1 MARALVAR
9 TLVARTKVGRSLHGT
24 SSPEVDPPS
33 GGGGET
39 SAPVISSVQ
48 ASVLGSTSVRIS
60 WTTDQTTTG
69 VVDYGTTT
77 SYTTSSADV
86 GPGTSL
92 TVDITGLSSGTT
104 YYFRIWAIN
113 SANLYAVTPDATIAT
128 ESVGVQDSTIEGFG
142 AVTTGGDAYIG
153 TPTHVTTL
161 ANSGAGSLRAALES
175 TGDRY
180 IVFDVGGTIDLVT
193 NIEAAGSN
201 ITVDG
206 STAPSPGITISG
218 NGIRWYGRTGTD
230 IIIKHLRFR
239 GRAGS
244 AGNWG
249 DEASE
254 TDELSFVGGS
264 SGNPSMRGV
273 IDHCSFAGV
282 YQSENVSIYR
292 VSSDWTISNCIFGP
306 GTNIAPP
313 TPSNPSGGHNFG
325 LTIGA
330 DMSSAYSPTRVSI
343 HRNIF
348 YGFYYRSP
356 AVQYHDNGT
365 QASVSSADIENNL
378 IYNYGYAGSVVYY
391 GAACNFRY
399 NYFGGTGY
407 VGGGSLGTQI
417 AYTGQGG
424 IDGRIYCI
432 GNRPNSGTSADTGG
446 SPYTS
451 SPSTAVSL
459 NTDVVAM
466 ATALLSSAG
475 CRVGGLDATDQG
487 IINAIIAGG
496 LPA

>member
-1 MARALVAR
+1 MARTIVAR
-9 TLVARTKVGRSLHGT
+9 TKVARTKVGRSLHGT
-24 SSPEVDPPS
+24 PPPVVDPPT

-113 SANLYAVTPDATIAT
+113 SANLFSSSPNATFAT

-142 AVTTGGDAYIG
+142 AAVTGGASG
-153 TPTHVTTL
+153 STVHVTTL
-161 ANSGAGSLRAALES
+161 ANSGAGSLRAALTS
-175 TGDRY
+175 GSDKN
-180 IVFDVGGTIDLVT
+180 IVFDVGGTIDLSS
-193 NIEAAGSN
+193 NIDCNGSN
-201 ITVDG
+201 ITIDG
-206 STAPSPGITISG
+206 STAPSPGITITGYGLRWASG
-218 NGIRWYGRTGTD
+218 TYSNILIKSIR
-230 IIIKHLRFR
+230 HR
-239 GRAGS
+239 GPKGS
-244 AGNWG
+244 AGG
-249 DEASE
+249 YGVGSSE
-254 TDELSFVGGS
+254 QDCVSFVGGA
-264 SGNPSMRGV
+264 SGSNITDGV
-273 IDHCSFAGV
+273 IDHCSFSGTYA
-282 YQSENVSIYR
+282 SESVSIYR
-292 VSSDWTISNCIFGP
+292 VGPDWTISNCIFGP
-306 GTNIAPP
+306 GYSTAPDG
-313 TPSNPSGGHNFG
+313 SGIGHNYA

-330 DMSSAYSPTRVSI
+330 DLSSVYHPTRVSV

-348 YGFYYRSP
+348 YGLYYRSP
-356 AVQYHDNGT
+356 AVQYHDDGST
-365 QASVSSADIENNL
+365 SPEVSADIENNL
-378 IYNYGYAGSVVYY
+378 IYNYGYAGSVCYF
-391 GAACNFRY
+391 GAKVNYRY
-399 NYFGGTGY
+399 NYYGGTGY

-417 AYTGQGG
+417 EVTTGSGGATGQAY
-424 IDGRIYCI
+424 RL
-432 GNRPNSGTSADTGG
+432 GNRPNSGTSANSG
-446 SPYTS
+446 SAFTPA
-451 SPSTAVSL
+451 PSTAVSL
-459 NTDVVAM
+459 NTDTVAM